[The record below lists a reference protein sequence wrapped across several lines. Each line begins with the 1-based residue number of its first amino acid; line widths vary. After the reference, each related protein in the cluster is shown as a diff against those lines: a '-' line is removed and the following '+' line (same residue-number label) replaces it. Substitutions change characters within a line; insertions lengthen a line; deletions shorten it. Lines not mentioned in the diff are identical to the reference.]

1 MMEHVRSLVVDDED
15 AIRFFLAET
24 LRGAGHEVITAVSGE
39 DALERLRE
47 VPFDLALLDLKLGGR
62 IDGSVA
68 PDLGAQLRNLT
79 DSGHYKLTLN
89 LKDVNYMSSAALR
102 ELIST
107 WKTCRRWNRGDMRL
121 AEINPNIKKV
131 LDLTG
136 LSGQFMIFDTEAEAV
151 GSF

>member
-1 MMEHVRSLVVDDED
+1 MEFSNV
-15 AIRFFLAET
+15 
-24 LRGAGHEVITAVSGE
+24 
-39 DALERLRE
+39 
-47 VPFDLALLDLKLGGR
+47 DLKRCTLVRLGGR

-68 PDLGAQLRNLT
+68 PELGTQMRSLT
-79 DSGHYKLTLN
+79 DTGHFKLVVN
-89 LKDVNYMSSAALR
+89 MKDVTSTSSAALR

-121 AEINPNIKKV
+121 AEVNPNIKKV

-136 LSGQFMIFDTEAEAV
+136 LSSQFMIFETEAEAV